1 MMESYAAHSNNTGIL
16 DELLHDVAL
25 AADALEERIE
35 EHIIDMNDGTLNG
48 GQIEAVM
55 HIREQNE
62 IDGESEDENVEIDS
76 SDILVDS
83 QNNKY
88 VLSKPKDSTAPLID
102 HHLVMVK
109 RALEYFIECAI
120 HRI

>member
-1 MMESYAAHSNNTGIL
+1 MMESYAAHINNTGIL

-25 AADALEERIE
+25 AADALEARIE
-35 EHIIDMNDGTLNG
+35 EHIVDSVDGTFNG

-55 HIREQNE
+55 HIREGTE
-62 IDGESEDENVEIDS
+62 TDDDDDEYQNVEIDS
-76 SDILVDS
+76 NDILVDA

-102 HHLVMVK
+102 HHLVMVTITCPN
-109 RALEYFIECAI
+109 LS
-120 HRI
+120 RI

>member
-1 MMESYAAHSNNTGIL
+1 MMESYAAHINNTGIL
-16 DELLHDVAL
+16 DELLHDVAQ

-35 EHIIDMNDGTLNG
+35 EHIIDSEDQPYSA
-48 GQIEAVM
+48 GQIVAVI
-55 HIREQNE
+55 HLRDN
-62 IDGESEDENVEIDS
+62 DELNSDDNSVEIDS

-102 HHLVMVK
+102 HHLVMVS
-109 RALEYFIECAI
+109 Y
-120 HRI
+120 

>member
-1 MMESYAAHSNNTGIL
+1 MMETYANHINNTGIL
-16 DELLHDVAL
+16 DELLREVAS

-35 EHIIDMNDGTLNG
+35 EHIVDSVNNPFNG

-55 HIREQNE
+55 HIRENG
-62 IDGESEDENVEIDS
+62 GEVVDYAEDDVEIDS
-76 SDILVDS
+76 NDILVDS

-102 HHLVMVK
+102 HHLVMVRK
-109 RALEYFIECAI
+109 FVDTSNSQ
-120 HRI
+120 